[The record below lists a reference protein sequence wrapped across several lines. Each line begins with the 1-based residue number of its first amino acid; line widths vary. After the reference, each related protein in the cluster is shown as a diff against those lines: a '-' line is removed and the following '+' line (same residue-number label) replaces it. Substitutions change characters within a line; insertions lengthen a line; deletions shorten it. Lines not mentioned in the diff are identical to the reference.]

1 MYGMARGFHP
11 ASGTLS
17 LHMLIAKSRLGI
29 GEGGA
34 MMAADRKHGH
44 G

>member
-1 MYGMARGFHP
+1 MYGMARGFLP

-17 LHMLIAKSRLGI
+17 LHTLIAKSLLGI
-29 GEGGA
+29 GEGDV
-34 MMAADRKHGH
+34 MMATDRKHGN

>member
-1 MYGMARGFHP
+1 MYGMARCFLHL
-11 ASGTLS
+11 SGTLS
-17 LHMLIAKSRLGI
+17 VQTLMAKSRLGI

-34 MMAADRKHGH
+34 MMATDRKHGH